1 MKLYMVPL
9 APNPTKVMLYIAER
23 ELLGPKLGIQQIVVN
38 TVKGRHREP
47 EHIAR
52 NPFAKLPVLEL
63 DTGEFLIESLSIIQY
78 LEHQFPEG
86 AILPE
91 DPLAR
96 ARALELER
104 IIELQIT
111 IPMGQFA
118 HATNSPL
125 GRPADPERA
134 ATIKADL
141 PAAMNYLESKLDD
154 GRHMLTGGRAS
165 IADFT
170 LQSALQFLRFVK
182 ADLLEDYPN
191 LQAWDAR
198 FRETPAAKAV
208 LKW

>member
-23 ELLGPKLGIQQIVVN
+23 EMFGPKLGIEQIIVN

-47 EHIAR
+47 EHVAR

-63 DTGEFLIESLSIIQY
+63 ETGEFLIESLSIIQY
-78 LEHQFPEG
+78 LENRFPEG
-86 AILPE
+86 ALLPQ
-91 DPLAR
+91 DSRAR
-96 ARALELER
+96 AMALELER

-111 IPMGQFA
+111 TPMGQFA

-125 GRPADPERA
+125 GRPAEPDRA
-134 ATIKADL
+134 AEIKASL
-141 PAAMNYLESKLDD
+141 PPAMRYLESKLDD
-154 GRHMLTGGRAS
+154 GRHMLTGSRPS

>member
-1 MKLYMVPL
+1 MVPL
-9 APNPTKVMLYIAER
+9 APNPTKVMLYLAER
-23 ELLGPKLGIQQIVVN
+23 ELNGPKLGIEQVVVN
-38 TVKGRHREP
+38 TLKGRHREP
-47 EHIAR
+47 EHVAR

-63 DTGEFLIESLSIIQY
+63 ETGEFLIESLTIIQY
-78 LEHQFPEG
+78 LEHRFPDG

-91 DPLAR
+91 APLAR
-96 ARALELER
+96 AEAMQIER

-111 IPMGQFA
+111 NRMSAYA

-125 GRPADPERA
+125 GYPADPKRA
-134 ATIKADL
+134 AAIKAEL
-141 PAAMNYLESKLDD
+141 PAPMNYVSALLDD
-154 GRHMLTGGRAS
+154 GRAMLTGDHPS

-182 ADLLEDYPN
+182 ADLLEDYPT